1 MVAAEV
7 VVEMAA
13 VGATLGP
20 EGVGRDPPGVE
31 IRDSRIFRFRTSP
44 HVPQREARRLCRTT
58 PSTLKPIQSPRQQCW
73 AKYPKRTES
82 LRRLKVMV
90 H

>member
-13 VGATLGP
+13 EGATLGP
-20 EGVGRDPPGVE
+20 EGVGRDPPGALAGHTP
-31 IRDSRIFRFRTSP
+31 RFRFRTSP
-44 HVPQREARRLCRTT
+44 HAQQMEARRLCRTT